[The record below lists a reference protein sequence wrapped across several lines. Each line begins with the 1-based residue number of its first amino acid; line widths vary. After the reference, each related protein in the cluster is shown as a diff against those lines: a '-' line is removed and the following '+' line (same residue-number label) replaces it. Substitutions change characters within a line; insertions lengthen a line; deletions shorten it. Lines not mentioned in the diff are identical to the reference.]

1 MDWFNIYASVI
12 YQSEIRARLYS
23 SSDFSD
29 EINRVFTHGI
39 GLLSDQQAAQRRYF
53 DTELSF
59 GLEEF
64 D

>member
-1 MDWFNIYASVI
+1 MDLFNIYASVI

-23 SSDFSD
+23 SCDLSD
-29 EINRVFTHGI
+29 EINRVFTQDI

-53 DTELSF
+53 DAELSF

>member
-1 MDWFNIYASVI
+1 MDLFNIYASVI

-29 EINRVFTHGI
+29 EINRVFTRGI
-39 GLLSDQQAAQRRYF
+39 RKLSDQQAAQRQYF
-53 DTELSF
+53 DAELSF